1 MTALHYATCANRF
14 AKELAP
20 TCMHWADFE
29 MLWLSAHAIRECKDG
44 CGLIFAKFSTPLRA
58 AANVVSVTALALDID
73 GKQAKPPA
81 FEDAVKRLES
91 LGILAGAWTTYQHT
105 ESAPR
110 YRLLVPLAE
119 PMPAKALPFALQ
131 SLADAL
137 GLSAFMDSACK
148 DPARLFYAPSCP
160 ESKANEA
167 RVWCKLDSPALQP
180 QRLVT
185 QVEMSERLASIKAT
199 TARKRTTASNPSALL
214 ERAASELAS
223 ASERNVCLNRWA
235 FIAGMAASKGEIDAN
250 EAQFRLLEAARAAG
264 LPMREARYTLT
275 RAMQQGG
282 AA

>member
-14 AKELAP
+14 AKELSPA
-20 TCMHWADFE
+20 CMHWPDFE
-29 MLWLSAHAIRECKDG
+29 LLWLSSHAIRESKDG
-44 CGLIFAKFSTPLRA
+44 CGLIFAKFSKPLRA

-91 LGILAGAWTTYQHT
+91 LGMLAGAWTTYQHT
-105 ESAPR
+105 EAAPR

-119 PMPAKALPFALQ
+119 PMPPKALPFALQ

-160 ESKANEA
+160 ESNADKA
-167 RVWCKLDSPALQP
+167 RVWCKLEGPALQP
-180 QRLVT
+180 QPFVA
-185 QVEMSERLASIKAT
+185 QVEMAERLASIKAT
-199 TARKRTTASNPSALL
+199 TARKRPPANNPRALL
-214 ERAASELAS
+214 ERATNALLSTP
-223 ASERNVCLNRWA
+223 ERNMCLNRWA

-250 EAQFRLLEAARAAG
+250 EAQARLLDAALAAG
-264 LPMREARYTLT
+264 LPMREASYTLN

>member
-1 MTALHYATCANRF
+1 MTTLHYATCANRF
-14 AKELAP
+14 SKDLAP
-20 TCMHWADFE
+20 ACMHWPDFE
-29 MLWLSAHAIRECKDG
+29 LLWLSAHAIRESKDG
-44 CGLIFAKFSTPLRA
+44 CGLIFAKFSKPLRA

-91 LGILAGAWTTYQHT
+91 LGMLAGAWTTYQHT
-105 ESAPR
+105 EAAPR

-119 PMPAKALPFALQ
+119 PMQPKALPFALQ

-160 ESKANEA
+160 ASNSQEA
-167 RVWCKLDSPALQP
+167 RVWCKQNAPALQP
-180 QRLVT
+180 LPFVA
-185 QVEMSERLASIKAT
+185 QVEMAERIAALKAAT
-199 TARKRTTASNPSALL
+199 TRKHSTASNPKQLL
-214 ERAASELAS
+214 ERATNAVLNAP
-223 ASERNVCLNRWA
+223 ERNISLNRWA

-250 EAQFRLLEAARAAG
+250 EAQARLLDAALAAG
-264 LPMREARYTLT
+264 LPMREAKYTLN
-275 RAMQQGG
+275 RAMRQGG